1 MDLRPIIHSLF
12 NQSEYPCFDAARVR
26 QLCASLASQGGNS
39 MARKVGQIIARGDRR
54 WLIRVYLGRDH
65 ETKKRNYHN
74 RTIHGSMREAQAYL
88 TRKMRERDLGRDL
101 EGAKI
106 TLNEYLDRW
115 LKTAV
120 GPRVR
125 PKTFQ
130 DYQGMLHRYVRP
142 ILGERIL
149 AALRP
154 LDLQAMYQHMTE
166 RGLSARTIR
175 YAHVLMKGAMQQAVR
190 WRLLLENPADGLKVP
205 QQVRN
210 EMRSL
215 TVEQARVLLKAA
227 EGTKYGPVLAVALTT
242 GMRPSEYLGLK
253 WQDIDW
259 ARQTVSVVRSIRRLN
274 GKWCFSDTKRL
285 RSRRPIKLQNWIVS
299 LLHDLHTKVSAQ
311 DLYPEARDLIFRTP
325 SGQPI
330 SADYLAKH
338 FRSILDIAGVPR
350 MRLYDLRHSAATI
363 ALAAGVSPKVVSE
376 QLGHASTAFTLDTY
390 AHVLPHMQDEAA
402 ARVEAMLFR
411 QTA

>member
-1 MDLRPIIHSLF
+1 
-12 NQSEYPCFDAARVR
+12 
-26 QLCASLASQGGNS
+26 
-39 MARKVGQIIARGDRR
+39 MARKVGQIIARRDRR

-65 ETKKRNYHN
+65 ETNKRNYHN
-74 RTIHGSMREAQAYL
+74 RTIHGSMREAQSYL
-88 TRKMRERDLGRDL
+88 TRKLRERDLGRDL

-115 LKTAV
+115 LETAV
-120 GPRVR
+120 RPRVR

-142 ILGERIL
+142 ILGERVL
-149 AALRP
+149 AGLRP
-154 LDLQAMYQHMTE
+154 LDLQTMCQQMTE
-166 RGLSARTIR
+166 RGLSARTVR
-175 YAHVLMKGAMQQAVR
+175 YAHVVVTSAMQHAVR

-205 QQVRN
+205 QQQRN

-215 TVEQARVLLKAA
+215 AVDQARTLLKAV

-253 WQDIDW
+253 WQDVDW
-259 ARQTVSVVRSIRRLN
+259 ARQTISIVRSIQRLN
-274 GKWCFSDTKRL
+274 GKWCFSDTKRS
-285 RSRRPIKLQNWIVS
+285 RSRRPIKLQSWIVA
-299 LLHDLHTKVSAQ
+299 LLRDLQTKACAQ
-311 DLYPEARDLIFRTP
+311 DLYPEADDLVFRTP

-330 SADYLAKH
+330 NADYLAKQ
-338 FRSILDIAGVPR
+338 FRSILDLAGVPR

>member
-1 MDLRPIIHSLF
+1 
-12 NQSEYPCFDAARVR
+12 
-26 QLCASLASQGGNS
+26 

-54 WLIRVYLGRDH
+54 WLIRVYLGRNH
-65 ETKKRNYHN
+65 ETKKRTYHN
-74 RTIHGSMREAQAYL
+74 RTVHGSMREAQTYL
-88 TRKMRERDLGRDL
+88 TRKLRERDLGRDL

-115 LKTAV
+115 LETGV
-120 GPRVR
+120 RTRVR

-130 DYQGMLHRYVRP
+130 DYQGMLNRYIRP
-142 ILGERIL
+142 ILGDRVL
-149 AALRP
+149 AGIRP
-154 LDLQAMYQHMTE
+154 LDLQTMYQEMTK
-166 RGLSARTIR
+166 RGLSARTVR
-175 YAHVLMKGAMQQAVR
+175 YAHVVVKSAMQQAVR
-190 WRLLLENPADGLKVP
+190 WRLLLENPADGLRVP

-215 TVEQARVLLKAA
+215 AIEQARALLKAA
-227 EGTKYGPVLAVALTT
+227 ENTKYGPVFAVALTT

-274 GKWCFSDTKRL
+274 GRWCFSDTKRL
-285 RSRRPIKLQNWIVS
+285 RSRRPIKLQSWIVS
-299 LLHDLHTKVSAQ
+299 LLHDLQTKASAQ
-311 DLYPEARDLIFRTP
+311 DFCPEARDLIFTTP
-325 SGQPI
+325 SGRPI

-338 FRSILDIAGVPR
+338 FRSILDLAGVPR
-350 MRLYDLRHSAATI
+350 LRLYDLRHSAATI

-402 ARVEAMLFR
+402 ARVEAMLFAA
-411 QTA
+411 TA